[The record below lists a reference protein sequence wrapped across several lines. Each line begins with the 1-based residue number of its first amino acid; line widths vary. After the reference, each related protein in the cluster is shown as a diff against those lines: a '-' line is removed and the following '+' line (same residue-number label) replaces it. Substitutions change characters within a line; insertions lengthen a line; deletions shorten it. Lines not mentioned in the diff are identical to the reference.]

1 MKSLQNSQISKIEDL
16 NFEDFDIDDNKNLM
30 SESEQETWGLIQKY
44 EEFLKEEIEILE
56 SLGIVFLFIE
66 DEKKKLKK
74 ILISE
79 IFNIGSFHK
88 N

>member
-1 MKSLQNSQISKIEDL
+1 LKSLQNSQISKIEDL